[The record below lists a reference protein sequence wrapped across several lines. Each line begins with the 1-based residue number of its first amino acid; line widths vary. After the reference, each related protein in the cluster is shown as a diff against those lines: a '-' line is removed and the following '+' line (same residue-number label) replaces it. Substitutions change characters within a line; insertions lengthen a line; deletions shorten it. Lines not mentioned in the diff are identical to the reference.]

1 MVHGNLVHGKR
12 LFLILRPNTVRYVF
26 FCRALAARR
35 GLHFFRR
42 DGCVAR
48 LRAKGRAFRPRD
60 YGAKRRAIAEPKAII
75 TCGSLL
81 QRPKRHW
88 QFTGPAT
95 RCPKDALLRRKRLAS
110 CAGQKTR
117 IPPPSLLPFFA
128 LIGMHNDCG
137 ETAAR
142 LRGASPP
149 APRLRRA
156 KDCAATAPLNT
167 PLRRERASSS
177 NRKRGPLHYAAAP
190 RLRRPADLLT
200 SARRVASS
208 PSRRRSAPPSPCPGR
223 RWLSKERVPGIGTRL
238 NRKS

>member
-35 GLHFFRR
+35 DLHFFRR

-48 LRAKGRAFRPRD
+48 LRAEGRAFRPRD

-95 RCPKDALLRRKRLAS
+95 SQKTLANALPKRRAPASQKIGLLRWSKDAHPSSVAPALLCFDWHA
-110 CAGQKTR
+110 Q
-117 IPPPSLLPFFA
+117 
-128 LIGMHNDCG
+128 
-137 ETAAR
+137 
-142 LRGASPP
+142 
-149 APRLRRA
+149 RLRRDCGTTA
-156 KDCAATAPLNT
+156 GRITSCAATA
-167 PLRRERASSS
+167 A
-177 NRKRGPLHYAAAP
+177 RK
-190 RLRRPADLLT
+190 RLRRDCAT
-200 SARRVASS
+200 
-208 PSRRRSAPPSPCPGR
+208 
-223 RWLSKERVPGIGTRL
+223 
-238 NRKS
+238 